1 MKMKKKLS
9 APLIAAIGAGAFVA
23 LLALAY
29 LLASGLLHE
38 RDTGIVLSDGTQNAP
53 VVSSGS
59 QMLTA
64 QSVADIEIGP
74 VNAQKVVA
82 SLVRP
87 PA

>member
-1 MKMKKKLS
+1 M
-9 APLIAAIGAGAFVA
+9 
-23 LLALAY
+23 
-29 LLASGLLHE
+29 
-38 RDTGIVLSDGTQNAP
+38 LSDGTQNAP

-87 PA
+87 TP